1 MGKTIA
7 IDGPSGAGKSTVAR
21 MVAKALGFR
30 YLDTGALYRAAA
42 LGLRRQGVAVDAS
55 DEEISKALDS
65 ISLEFKDGEVYLVG
79 EKVSVEIRTPEI
91 GHLSSVFSARKP
103 VRDYL
108 LPVQQDAGCHHDLVA
123 EGRDMATVVFPD
135 SWGKFYL
142 DADVESRARRRFLQ
156 LEGQG
161 VPISME
167 RAREDVVSR
176 DERDSKRDL
185 APLRVAE
192 DAVFLDTSRMSL
204 EEVVGHI
211 LEEVR
216 GRG

>member
-204 EEVVGHI
+204 EEVIQRVLAEVG
-211 LEEVR
+211 EK
-216 GRG
+216 G